1 MTKINQLKKRKLNSI
16 SRQEL
21 GFFIKNRELFRE
33 YFNNARINID
43 YSIIKEEGKGKS
55 FVITSSLQSEGKTF
69 CSLNLARAFGN
80 IYENK
85 VIVIDCDLHAPKL
98 HRYLNLP
105 SKPGLTDFL
114 SDKNSFSESCVYNQ
128 KENFYVMTCGTRVPN
143 STVFLSGKLFQN
155 FLKMLEKQF
164 DYIII
169 DTPPVLQVTDVCSF
183 ASHTDGVVIVT
194 RAGESTKPEL
204 KQTIE
209 TLEKAQ
215 ATILGVIL
223 NGVDYTKQGYGY
235 GYGYGYGDDGGRSDP
250 K

>member
-128 KENFYVMTCGTRVPN
+128 KENFYVMTSGTRVPN

-169 DTPPVLQVTDVCSF
+169 DTPPVLQVTDVSSF

-204 KQTIE
+204 KKTIE

>member
-1 MTKINQLKKRKLNSI
+1 
-16 SRQEL
+16 
-21 GFFIKNRELFRE
+21 
-33 YFNNARINID
+33 
-43 YSIIKEEGKGKS
+43 
-55 FVITSSLQSEGKTF
+55 
-69 CSLNLARAFGN
+69 
-80 IYENK
+80 
-85 VIVIDCDLHAPKL
+85 
-98 HRYLNLP
+98 
-105 SKPGLTDFL
+105 
-114 SDKNSFSESCVYNQ
+114 
-128 KENFYVMTCGTRVPN
+128 
-143 STVFLSGKLFQN
+143 
-155 FLKMLEKQF
+155 MLEKQF

-169 DTPPVLQVTDVCSF
+169 DTPPVLQVTDVSSF

-204 KQTIE
+204 KKTIE

>member
-114 SDKNSFSESCVYNQ
+114 SDKNSFSEACVYNQ
-128 KENFYVMTCGTRVPN
+128 KENFYVMTSGTRVPN

-169 DTPPVLQVTDVCSF
+169 DAPPVLQVTDVCSF

>member
-1 MTKINQLKKRKLNSI
+1 MTKINQLKKRKLDSI
-16 SRQEL
+16 GRQEL